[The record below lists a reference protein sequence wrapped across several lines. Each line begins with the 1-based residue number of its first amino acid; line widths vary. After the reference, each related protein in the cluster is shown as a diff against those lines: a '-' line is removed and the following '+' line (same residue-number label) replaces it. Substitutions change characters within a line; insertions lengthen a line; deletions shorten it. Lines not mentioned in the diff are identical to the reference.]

1 MVTSHKAI
9 LESINPSTKEV
20 LGRVPIMSKVQVDE
34 IVAASHKAYEI
45 WQLTSYKQRAKYVLK
60 LRQVIAA
67 RADEL
72 AQLISEEVGK
82 PLAEAYLSEL
92 TGPLDTCVWM
102 VENAE
107 KLLADQSISLSNP
120 LLSSKQSLVAFEPL
134 GVVGIIAPWNY
145 PFSIPMM
152 ATIMSIMVGNTVII
166 KPSEKSPLIGIKI
179 GEICQEAG
187 LPHGVVE
194 IVTGDRETGK
204 YLSEAAL
211 NKLIFTGSVQGG
223 QKVMAQCADNLTP
236 LTLELGGKDAAIVL
250 PDA

>member
-107 KLLADQSISLSNP
+107 KLLADANRRLLRAVQGVSVKRFDPFQGAGGQQSFASAFLDEKGNGTVLSGIHARDGVRVYAKEVRNF
-120 LLSSKQSLVAFEPL
+120 QSE
-134 GVVGIIAPWNY
+134 
-145 PFSIPMM
+145 
-152 ATIMSIMVGNTVII
+152 
-166 KPSEKSPLIGIKI
+166 
-179 GEICQEAG
+179 
-187 LPHGVVE
+187 
-194 IVTGDRETGK
+194 RE
-204 YLSEAAL
+204 LSEEEKGAIDEARS
-211 NKLIFTGSVQGG
+211 KL
-223 QKVMAQCADNLTP
+223 
-236 LTLELGGKDAAIVL
+236 
-250 PDA
+250 